1 MELWKNSTPEDTEC
15 TFFLLTG
22 TREEVPSA
30 DQPSSSSLSLSTDG
44 WLADK
49 RRDRGRV
56 SGAERQLL
64 RGAGRDLEHLEKKV
78 DELKLKVLWLE
89 QRQTNT
95 SAERGATPSGVE
107 AKLQAELTW
116 LKKGLEEH
124 LRVFK
129 NVFSNADLL
138 EKTQAT
144 LELDKLWNLMKT
156 KDGKKETKKKKKN
169 KRGGGGS
176 KRGTEEKTM
185 TEGGKPQ
192 RRDPPLRFGSNTADV

>member
-1 MELWKNSTPEDTEC
+1 MELWKNSTLEDTEC
-15 TFFLLTG
+15 TFFLLAG

-30 DQPSSSSLSLSTDG
+30 DQPWSSSLSSSADG
-44 WLADK
+44 
-49 RRDRGRV
+49 
-56 SGAERQLL
+56 SGVERQLL

-78 DELKLKVLWLE
+78 DQLKLKVLWLE
-89 QRQTNT
+89 QRQSNT

-156 KDGKKETKKKKKN
+156 KDGKKETKKKKKKKN
-169 KRGGGGS
+169 KRGGRGS

-185 TEGGKPQ
+185 AEGGKHQ
-192 RRDPPLRFGSNTADV
+192 RRDTPPRFASNTADV